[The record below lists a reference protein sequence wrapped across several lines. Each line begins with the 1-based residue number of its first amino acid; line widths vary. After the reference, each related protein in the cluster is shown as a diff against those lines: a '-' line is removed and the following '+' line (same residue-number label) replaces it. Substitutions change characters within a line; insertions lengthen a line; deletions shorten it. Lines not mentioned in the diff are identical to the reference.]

1 MNDSSLEMQ
10 LGILAVCLLMSAF
23 FSGSETGLMSLN
35 RYRLKHLRKR
45 NRGAKLAL
53 KLLDRPDRLLGL
65 ILIGNNAVNI
75 LASALGT
82 VIAIRLFGDAGIA
95 IATAVLTVVIL
106 VFSEITPKTLAA
118 LHPERIAFPAA
129 YVLNF
134 LMKLLG
140 PAVWLMSSI
149 SNALL
154 RGLGVDTDRRPEDAL
169 SSEELRTVVNESGPM
184 IPPRHKRMLL
194 NILDLEEVTVD
205 DIMVP
210 RQEICGI
217 DLDDDDAA
225 LLARLQGSPHSRVAV
240 YREDISNI
248 SGVLHLRTLGQFL
261 QPDGSIDREAIQR
274 AADEPYYIPEGT
286 ALNLQLLNFQ
296 KLKRRFGIVVD
307 EYGSVLGIVT
317 LEDILEEIVGEFT
330 SGIDDENS
338 EIVRE
343 SDGSFLIDAGASIR
357 DINRFLQWDLPS
369 EGARTLNGLMLE
381 HLQTIP
387 EANVGIRI
395 GEYELEIV
403 QLRGRMIS
411 RARARRHGTAD

>member
-1 MNDSSLEMQ
+1 MNDSSLELQ
-10 LGILAVCLLMSAF
+10 VGILVACLLMSAF

-53 KLLDRPDRLLGL
+53 KLLNRPDRLLGL

-106 VFSEITPKTLAA
+106 VFSEVTPKTLAA

-129 YVLNF
+129 YVLNG
-134 LMKLLG
+134 LMRVLG

-149 SNALL
+149 SNGLL
-154 RGLGVDTDRRPEDAL
+154 RVMGIDTERRPEDAL
-169 SSEELRTVVNESGPM
+169 SSEELRTIVNESGPM

-194 NILDLEEVTVD
+194 NILDLEQVTVD

-210 RQEICGI
+210 RQELYGI
-217 DLDDDDAA
+217 DLDDDDPT
-225 LLARLQGSPHSRVAV
+225 LLARLQRSPYSRVAV

-261 QPDGSIDREAIQR
+261 QADGTVDRDAIQR
-274 AADEPYYIPEGT
+274 AADEAYYVPEGT

-296 KLKRRFGIVVD
+296 KLRRRVGIVVD
-307 EYGSVLGIVT
+307 EYGSVLGLVT
-317 LEDILEEIVGEFT
+317 LKDILEEIVGEFT
-330 SGIDDENS
+330 SGLENESS
-338 EIVRE
+338 EISRE
-343 SDGSFLIDAGASIR
+343 ADGSFLIDAGASIR
-357 DINRFLQWDLPS
+357 DINRVLQWELPS
-369 EGARTLNGLMLE
+369 EGPRTLNGLILE
-381 HLQTIP
+381 HLQVIP
-387 EANVGIRI
+387 EANLGLRI
-395 GEYELEIV
+395 GDYDLEIT

-411 RARARRHGTAD
+411 RVRARLHTSPG

>member
-1 MNDSSLEMQ
+1 MNDSSLELQ
-10 LGILAVCLLMSAF
+10 VGILVACLLMSAF

-53 KLLDRPDRLLGL
+53 KLLNRPDRLLGL

-106 VFSEITPKTLAA
+106 VFSEVTPKTLAA

-129 YVLNF
+129 YVLNG
-134 LMKLLG
+134 LMRVLG

-149 SNALL
+149 SNGLL
-154 RGLGVDTDRRPEDAL
+154 RVMGIDTERRPEDAL
-169 SSEELRTVVNESGPM
+169 SSEELRTIVNESGPM

-194 NILDLEEVTVD
+194 NILDLEQVTVD

-210 RQEICGI
+210 RQELYGI
-217 DLDDDDAA
+217 DLDDDDTA
-225 LLARLQGSPHSRVAV
+225 LLARLQHSPYSRVAV

-248 SGVLHLRTLGQFL
+248 FGVLHLRTLGQFL
-261 QPDGSIDREAIQR
+261 QADGTVDRDAIQR
-274 AADEPYYIPEGT
+274 AADEPYYVPEGT

-296 KLKRRFGIVVD
+296 KLRRRFGIVVD
-307 EYGSVLGIVT
+307 EYGSVLGLVT

-330 SGIDDENS
+330 SGLENESS
-338 EIVRE
+338 EISRE
-343 SDGSFLIDAGASIR
+343 VDGSFLIDAGASVR
-357 DINRFLQWDLPS
+357 DINRVLQWELPT
-369 EGARTLNGLMLE
+369 EGPRTLNGLILE
-381 HLQTIP
+381 HLQAIP
-387 EANVGIRI
+387 EANLGLRL
-395 GEYELEIV
+395 GDYDLEIT

-411 RARARRHGTAD
+411 RVRARLHANPD

>member
-1 MNDSSLEMQ
+1 MNDPALE
-10 LGILAVCLLMSAF
+10 LLVGILVACLFVSAF
-23 FSGSETGLMSLN
+23 FSGAETGLMSLN

-45 NRGAKLAL
+45 NRGARLAL

-65 ILIGNNAVNI
+65 LLIGNNAVNI

-95 IATAVLTVVIL
+95 IATAVLTVLIL
-106 VFSEITPKTLAA
+106 VFSEITPKTLGA

-129 YVLNF
+129 YVLNA
-134 LMKLLG
+134 LMRVLG

-149 SNALL
+149 SNGLL
-154 RGLGVDTDRRPEDAL
+154 RLVGVDTQRRPEDAL
-169 SSEELRTVVNESGPM
+169 SSEELRTIVNESGPM

-194 NILDLEEVTVD
+194 NILDLEQVTVD

-210 RQEICGI
+210 RQEVYGL
-217 DLDDDDAA
+217 DLDDDDSV
-225 LLARLQGSPHSRVAV
+225 LLSRLQGSPYSRVAV

-261 QPDGSIDREAIQR
+261 HPDGGIDREAIQR
-274 AADEPYYIPEGT
+274 AADEPYYVPEGT

-296 KLKRRFGIVVD
+296 KLRRRFGIVVD
-307 EYGSVLGIVT
+307 EYGSVLGLVT
-317 LEDILEEIVGEFT
+317 LEDILGEIVGEFT
-330 SGIDDENS
+330 SGLDNESS
-338 EIVRE
+338 EIAKE
-343 SDGSFLIDAGASIR
+343 ADGSYLIDAGASIR
-357 DINRFLQWDLPS
+357 DINRTLQWELPID
-369 EGARTLNGLMLE
+369 GPRTLNGLMLE

-387 EANVGIRI
+387 EANVGLRV
-395 GEYELEIV
+395 GNYELEIV

-411 RARARRHGTAD
+411 RARARQHPEPD